1 MRSARS
7 RSKRALRLRLYVAGD
22 SPNSVAALRHL
33 RAVLDVRPSLQV
45 DLEVIDVLTHADL
58 AERDHVLVTPTILK
72 LWPLPLRRIVG
83 RLNDNTL
90 LVSALGLSEK
100 QDG

>member
-1 MRSARS
+1 
-7 RSKRALRLRLYVAGD
+7 L
-22 SPNSVAALRHL
+22 H
-33 RAVLDVRPSLQV
+33 V

-58 AERDHVLVTPTILK
+58 AERDNVLVTPTIVK

-83 RLNDNTL
+83 RLNDSAL
-90 LVSALGLSEK
+90 LVSALGLNEN